1 MNQDDPCVVT
11 KMVNGK
17 QMPIIWHVDNY
28 KISNVDEK
36 ELTQIIKW
44 RKSTHGKY
52 IQVPWGNNHGYLVM
66 DLDLYITGDV
76 RLNMVDYLRKLI
88 TDFLEE
94 IMRIYPTL
102 SGNHLFKLCPNKEN
116 KILDEE
122 HVT

>member
-1 MNQDDPCVVT
+1 MNPDDPCMVT
-11 KMVNGK
+11 KMVNEK

-66 DLDLYITGDV
+66 DLDL
-76 RLNMVDYLRKLI
+76 
-88 TDFLEE
+88 
-94 IMRIYPTL
+94 
-102 SGNHLFKLCPNKEN
+102 
-116 KILDEE
+116 
-122 HVT
+122 